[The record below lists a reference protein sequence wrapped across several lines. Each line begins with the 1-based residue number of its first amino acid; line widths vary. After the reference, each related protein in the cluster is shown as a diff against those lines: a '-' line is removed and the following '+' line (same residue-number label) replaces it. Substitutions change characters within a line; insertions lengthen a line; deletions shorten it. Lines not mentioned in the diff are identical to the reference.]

1 MTSSGAEDVD
11 AYIADF
17 PPDVRE
23 RLTQLRRVIGEHL
36 PGGHEV
42 VRYGMPAVMV
52 GDRYGL
58 HFAGW
63 KQHVA
68 LYPVPSFEGELEA
81 RVAPYRSGKDSV
93 RFRHTHDLPHDLV
106 GEICDEVL
114 RRR

>member
-1 MTSSGAEDVD
+1 MAPRGDQDVD
-11 AYIADF
+11 AYVEQF

-23 RLTQLRRVIGEHL
+23 RLARLRSVIGEHF
-36 PGGHEV
+36 PDGHEV

-68 LYPVPSFEGELEA
+68 LYPVPSFEGELEE

-93 RFRHTHDLPHDLV
+93 RFRHRQELPYDLV
-106 GEICDEVL
+106 GEICDEIL